1 MRTSYI
7 VCYDIAVSSE
17 GGTRRI
23 RKVFETLRGYGDH
36 LQESV
41 FECSLTAQDLAELK
55 RDLREIIYTKL
66 DQVLFVNLG
75 PASARGDRMII
86 AMGKPYSPIDEPCLV
101 V

>member
-41 FECSLTAQDLAELK
+41 FECSLNAQDLAELK
-55 RDLREIIYTKL
+55 RDLREIINAKL

-75 PASARGDRMII
+75 PASARGDRSII
-86 AMGKPYSPIDEPCLV
+86 AMGKQYARQGPML
-101 V
+101 